1 MLYRTRWLF
10 SVMFVLLS
18 VSALAQQPLDIG
30 ASVGTVMAHVRAA
43 QAAAPSAHPSIP
55 RSEGRFN
62 DRQEPKPPDPTPRI
76 TLEEALNR
84 AMSIHPDLALREADV
99 RVAEG
104 ETVRA
109 LTPLYNPELSADYG
123 RGSAD
128 GRHGSNLDFGVEQT
142 IELGGK
148 RGKRMSVA
156 AALLEATRARR
167 ERVRTLVAQRVRRAY
182 TLAVIANK
190 RLASAREAE
199 AIADEVKSFAD
210 QRLEL
215 GAGTLLEV
223 NVASAA
229 RGRAV
234 ADRLAAEQ
242 TVRAARAEL
251 AAAVGDRTNAALAPS
266 TDTIE
271 WSVPTL
277 TEDEFVAR
285 ALSSRGDL
293 TAAGADVAAAEA
305 EVALARALG
314 APDVAVR
321 VGRSRGWVDQET
333 ANRVGVS
340 FSVPLF
346 NRNQGGRAVAQ
357 AQMDRARTLET
368 ALRQI
373 VERDARA
380 AFGRYRY
387 AREAQDAFDRDVV
400 EKLSENLALARE
412 SLRAGKI
419 GLLEFNVVRRDLV
432 ETRRAFL
439 DAMIEVAEARAA
451 VDAAAGGPWE

>member
-1 MLYRTRWLF
+1 MNQDNEAGRTTRAPHRAIR
-10 SVMFVLLS
+10 SS
-18 VSALAQQPLDIG
+18 LAG
-30 ASVGTVMAHVRAA
+30 
-43 QAAAPSAHPSIP
+43 AHPPILLLASFLWACGAA
-55 RSEGRFN
+55 STSG
-62 DRQEPKPPDPTPRI
+62 QEPKPTDPTPRI

-84 AMSIHPDLALREADV
+84 AMSIHPDLALGEADV
-99 RVAEG
+99 RIAEG

-109 LTPLYNPELSADYG
+109 RTPLYNPELSADYG
-123 RGSAD
+123 RASAD
-128 GRHGSNLDFGVEQT
+128 GRRASNLDFGVEQT

-156 AALLEATRARR
+156 VAGLEAARAWRAR
-167 ERVRTLVAQRVRRAY
+167 VRSLVALRVRRAY
-182 TLAVIANK
+182 TLAVVADK
-190 RLASAREAE
+190 RLASAHEAE

-215 GAGTLLEV
+215 GAGTRLEV
-223 NVASAA
+223 NVAGAA

-251 AAAVGDRTNAALAPS
+251 AAAVGDRANTALAPS
-266 TDTIE
+266 TDTLE
-271 WSVPTL
+271 WSVPAL

-293 TAAGADVAAAEA
+293 LAAGADVAAAEA

-314 APDVAVR
+314 VPDLAAR
-321 VGRSRGWVDQET
+321 VGRSREGIDQQT
-333 ANRVGVS
+333 ANRIGVS
-340 FSVPLF
+340 MSVPLF

-357 AQMDRARTLET
+357 AQMDRARTSET

-373 VERDARA
+373 VERDARV
-380 AFGRYRY
+380 AFARYRF
-387 AREAQDAFDRDVV
+387 AREAQDAFDRGVV
-400 EKLSENLALARE
+400 DKLSENLALARE

-439 DAMIEVAEARAA
+439 DAMSEVVEARAA
-451 VDAAAGGPWE
+451 LDAAAGGPWE